1 MVSLLEE
8 TARKETTASSK
19 YIQQHLANERTY
31 LAWVRT
37 CITIV
42 GLGFLSAGVIYRSYL
57 NVKWE
62 YQIAAFVGIGAV
74 LLASFLLVFATMN
87 YLRKQKD
94 INTESFQPFRS
105 IILFVLG
112 GLLLTNMVLIFL
124 LIIIL
129 YN

>member
-1 MVSLLEE
+1 MEE
-8 TARKETTASSK
+8 TARKEVTTASK

-42 GLGFLSAGVIYRSYL
+42 GLGFLAAGVIYRSYL

-62 YQIAAFVGIGAV
+62 NKIAAFVGIGAV
-74 LLASFLLVFATMN
+74 LLASILLVFATKN
-87 YLRKQKD
+87 YLRKQQD
-94 INTESFQPFRS
+94 INTESFRPSRS

>member
-1 MVSLLEE
+1 MDSLLEE
-8 TARKETTASSK
+8 TIRKETTISSK
-19 YIQQHLANERTY
+19 YIQQHLANERTF

-42 GLGFLSAGVIYRSYL
+42 GLGFLAAGVIYRSYL

-74 LLASFLLVFATMN
+74 ILASILLVFATMN

-94 INTESFQPFRS
+94 IDTESFRPS
-105 IILFVLG
+105 KHIIHFVLG
-112 GLLLTNMVLIFL
+112 GLLLTNLVLIFL
-124 LIIIL
+124 LILIL
-129 YN
+129 NN

>member
-1 MVSLLEE
+1 MEE
-8 TARKETTASSK
+8 TSSK
-19 YIQQHLANERTY
+19 EVTMASKYTQQHLANERTY

-42 GLGFLSAGVIYRSYL
+42 GLGFLAAGVIYRSYL

-62 YQIAAFVGIGAV
+62 YKIAAFVGMGAV
-74 LLASFLLVFATMN
+74 LLASILLVFATKN
-87 YLRKQKD
+87 YLRKQQD
-94 INTESFQPFRS
+94 INTETFRPS
-105 IILFVLG
+105 RFIILFVLG
-112 GLLLTNMVLIFL
+112 GLLLTNMVLVFL

>member
-31 LAWVRT
+31 LAFVRT

-94 INTESFQPFRS
+94 INTESFQPSRS

>member
-1 MVSLLEE
+1 MEE
-8 TARKETTASSK
+8 TSSK
-19 YIQQHLANERTY
+19 EVTMASKYTQQHLANERTY

-42 GLGFLSAGVIYRSYL
+42 GLGFLAAGVIYRSYL

-62 YQIAAFVGIGAV
+62 YKIAAFVGMGAV
-74 LLASFLLVFATMN
+74 LLASILLVFATNN
-87 YLRKQKD
+87 YLRKQQD
-94 INTESFQPFRS
+94 INTETFRPS
-105 IILFVLG
+105 RFIILFVLG
-112 GLLLTNMVLIFL
+112 GLLLTNMVLVFL

>member
-1 MVSLLEE
+1 MEE
-8 TARKETTASSK
+8 TVSKEVTMASK
-19 YIQQHLANERTY
+19 YTQQHLANERTY

-42 GLGFLSAGVIYRSYL
+42 GLGFLAAGVIYRSYL

-62 YQIAAFVGIGAV
+62 YKIAAFVGMGAV
-74 LLASFLLVFATMN
+74 LLASILLVFATKN
-87 YLRKQKD
+87 YLRKQQD
-94 INTESFQPFRS
+94 INTETFRPS
-105 IILFVLG
+105 RFIILFVLG
-112 GLLLTNMVLIFL
+112 GLLLTNMVLVFL